1 MVEQIIAAAVTA
13 IYLGKPYGTGSG
25 NKWMNANNLYRVQ
38 NGSSRVS
45 SSGPYKQYDV

>member
-1 MVEQIIAAAVTA
+1 MSPPWSLQQ
-13 IYLGKPYGTGSG
+13 YLGKLDDSGSG
-25 NKWMNANNLYRVQ
+25 NMWKYATNLYKVQ